1 MLLGGIERIKKLY
14 NKTVETK
21 GRIDEQTGGFIKKN
35 TRKETILETDGS
47 NLKEILKE
55 DGVDPERTISNNV
68 YEITEVLGI
77 EAARMALINEIR
89 NVLGVYGIYINY
101 RHLSVLCDWMTFRGK
116 LTPINRNGI
125 NRVPHISALRK
136 SSFEETVEIL
146 YDAAI
151 FSELDEL
158 TGVTENIIFGQTCEL
173 GTGGFKLLVDCN

>member
-1 MLLGGIERIKKLY
+1 MILGGIDKIKKLY
-14 NKTVETK
+14 NKTIEIK
-21 GRIDEQTGGFIKKN
+21 GRIDEVTHGFISSNKEVK
-35 TRKETILETDGS
+35 KETILETDGT
-47 NLKEILKE
+47 NLKEILRQ
-55 DGVDPERTISNNV
+55 DGVDAARTVSNNV

-77 EAARMALINEIR
+77 EAARIALINEIR
-89 NVLGVYGIYINY
+89 NVIGVYGIMINY
-101 RHLSVLCDWMTFRGK
+101 RHLSVLVDWMTFRGK

-158 TGVTENIIFGQTCEL
+158 TGVTENIIFG
-173 GTGGFKLLVDCN
+173 